1 MSLGRLLITGI
12 PLHNSPEQFFAL
24 VKFIS
29 HDVFSAYAYLYFPYH
44 DDAGAASKRNGDA
57 ANAGAIAA
65 RLTSSQAPESDM
77 AFVRQSSVQK
87 LRPRYSARPTAMIQS
102 ATSKDELLDIWFSTK
117 QKSPSI
123 LRMSKWL
130 VAVFT
135 TPLDQS
141 PQTLDE

>member
-1 MSLGRLLITGI
+1 LLECTASGTWTRSCEIVLVFMSLGRLLITGI

-57 ANAGAIAA
+57 ANAGAIAT

-77 AFVRQSSVQK
+77 AFLRQSSVQK
-87 LRPRYSARPTAMIQS
+87 LRPRYSARPTAMIRS
-102 ATSKDELLDIWFSTK
+102 GECLAFS
-117 QKSPSI
+117 
-123 LRMSKWL
+123 
-130 VAVFT
+130 V
-135 TPLDQS
+135 
-141 PQTLDE
+141 TLN